1 MKKKKNKSEKS
12 TNNKKS
18 KTVIHILT
26 IKDNIKNVILNQEKL
41 KLINTMVIKINKIV
55 IHSYQFLK
63 LYLCDLY
70 SKNIPFPE
78 INKNYICHLF
88 QTISF
93 KSTKNGGRPPTKE
106 NQATLDTLKKFYDL
120 HYKSTTYETIE
131 YDNLTASLAYEA
143 IDMLTNIENN
153 IKEHFIN
160 HLNKYINIVFKFK
173 EQKDQITKDNKDK
186 EIRKKL
192 HQDLYREFYK
202 IKKDIIQFDNFES
215 DPKYHKWIKEQ
226 QILLFPYKK
235 SFDHDNI
242 FYELKSNSQSFLR
255 SMFYINHRFEIINK
269 NKLENEK
276 QIRLFNALPLRTNIV
291 PKHICIDTVSLIMN
305 LIGSNFT
312 HYLKTFKKFD
322 QYHELWSKVFNLNIK
337 SFNKNNYNF
346 NNMIKTDGVSCS
358 ILFEK
363 SEMVKYEL
371 TTDKSNITSVYI
383 ENCDESKRNKLQN
396 MKMVCADPNYSDLI
410 YCGSKDEEGN
420 LETFRYT
427 QNQRR
432 LETRS
437 KKYMKLKDKLTKETY
452 IDDKTIKEIETELSL
467 LNSKTCNFDDFKIY
481 CKKKNEINKLLFNH
495 YKQNIFRKLKLNT
508 YTNTQK
514 SEAKLVNN
522 YKKKF
527 GHPDKTV
534 FIIGDYD
541 KGNHHMKGV
550 EPVICKKFRDIF
562 KKAGYQTFLVN
573 EFRTSMICNG
583 CDEKLEK
590 FHKHKS
596 KKPKNEGQEISCHG
610 LLRCQ
615 SVKHECE
622 IIHNRDKNAVQ
633 NMLRIV
639 DSILKTGKRPNIFT
653 RENSCTDH
661 ACTNHILTDINYIN
675 I

>member
-12 TNNKKS
+12 LDKKPE
-18 KTVIHILT
+18 KKIHIRT
-26 IKDNIKNVILNQEKL
+26 IKDNIKNIILNQEKL

-55 IHSYQFLK
+55 IHSYHFLK

-70 SKNIPFPE
+70 SKNMNFPD

-88 QTISF
+88 QTVSF
-93 KSTKNGGRPPTKE
+93 RTYKQGRPPTKE
-106 NQATLDTLKKFYDL
+106 NQLILGPLKNFYDL
-120 HYKSTTYETIE
+120 HYKPIIFENIE

-143 IDMLTNIENN
+143 VDMLTNIENN

-173 EQKDQITKDNKDK
+173 DQKDQITKENKDK

-192 HQDLYREFYK
+192 HQDLYKEFYK
-202 IKKDIIQFDNFES
+202 IKKDIIQFDKFES
-215 DPKYHKWIKEQ
+215 DIKYHEWIKEQ
-226 QILLFPYKK
+226 QVLLFPNRT
-235 SFDHDNI
+235 SFEKNI
-242 FYELKSNSQSFLR
+242 FYELKSNAQSFLR
-255 SMFYINHRFEIINK
+255 SMFYINNQFEILNQ

-276 QIRLFNALPLRTNIV
+276 QIRLFNVLPIRTNIV

-305 LIGSNFT
+305 LIGSKSY
-312 HYLKTFKKFD
+312 HYIKTYSKLN
-322 QYHELWSKVFNLNIK
+322 QYHELWDKVFNLNTK
-337 SFNKNNYNF
+337 SFKKNNYIF

-363 SEMVKYEL
+363 IEMIKSDKNDAQLGSKDHFL
-371 TTDKSNITSVYI
+371 TGYI
-383 ENCDESKRNKLQN
+383 EDCDELKRKELQK

-410 YCGSKDEEGN
+410 YCGSKDENGN

-437 KKYMKLKDKLTKETY
+437 KKYSKLKDKINKETK
-452 IDDKTIKEIETELSL
+452 IGDKNVKEIETELSL
-467 LNSKTCNFDDFKIY
+467 LNSKACDFESFKTY
-481 CKKKNEINKLLFNH
+481 CKKKNELNQLLFNH
-495 YKQNIFRKLKLNT
+495 YKQTIFRKLNLNA
-508 YTNTQK
+508 YINIQK

-522 YKKKF
+522 FKKKF
-527 GHPDKTV
+527 GPPDKTIFV
-534 FIIGDYD
+534 IGDYD
-541 KGNHHMKGV
+541 KGNHHMKGI

-583 CDEKLEK
+583 CDGKLEK
-590 FHKHKS
+590 FHYHKS
-596 KKPKNEGQEISCHG
+596 KKPKNKGQVISCHG

-615 SVKHECE
+615 SVKHQCE

-639 DSILKTGKRPNIFT
+639 DSVLKIGKRPNIFT
-653 RENSCTDH
+653 REKSCTDH
-661 ACTNHILTDINYIN
+661 ACTTQILS
-675 I
+675 